1 MPSWGVISQE
11 ILVLQKSDPTNAFD
25 LVRRKYILSQYVHA
39 KRERAVILYATKWT
53 QPALDNIP
61 PDTISISETDV
72 QGLMEVIHGVKETK
86 LDLIIHSPGGSIAAA
101 DACVQY
107 LRSKFEHIR
116 VFVPYAAMSAATMI
130 ACAADEIVMGKH
142 SFLGPIDP
150 QLIMHTALGVR
161 SIPAQTIIDQFKMAK
176 EECKDTSQL
185 AVWLPTLQ
193 QYGPDLLIQCQN
205 VLALSEKL
213 VHDWLGQYMFKN
225 EKDGE
230 KKANNIAK
238 WLSNHTE
245 FLMHAKHIPRDELR
259 NNGLRITNLEDD
271 KEQQDFILSIFHA
284 TTHTFTLTGAVKIIE
299 NHLGHAFIN
308 QLQQVMIASQQMPA
322 QSIPT
327 IPAQQKQTTPF
338 KQKKRHF

>member
-1 MPSWGVISQE
+1 MPSWGGISQE
-11 ILVLQKSDPTNAFD
+11 ILALQKNDPARALD
-25 LVRRKYILSQYVHA
+25 LVRRKYIASQYTHS
-39 KRERAVILYATKWT
+39 KRALILYATKWT
-53 QPALDNIP
+53 QPSGDNIP
-61 PDTISISETDV
+61 PDMVSISEEDV

-150 QLIMHTALGVR
+150 QFIMHTALGTR

-193 QYGPDLLIQCQN
+193 QYGPDLLIQCQH
-205 VLALSEKL
+205 VLSLSESL
-213 VHDWLGQYMFKN
+213 VHDWLKAYMFKGIDDSEERAN
-225 EKDGE
+225 E
-230 KKANNIAK
+230 IAQ
-238 WLSNHTE
+238 WLANHTE
-245 FLMHAKHIPRDELR
+245 FKMHARHINRDQLR
-259 NNGLRITNLEDD
+259 SRGLIIINLEDD
-271 KEQQDFILSIFHA
+271 KIQQDFILSIFHA
-284 TTHTFTLTGAVKIIE
+284 ATHTFSLSGAVKIIE
-299 NHLGHAFIN
+299 NHLGNAFIT
-308 QLQQVMIASQQMPA
+308 QIQQILVQSQHAAPA
-322 QSIPT
+322 TPITPT
-327 IPAQQKQTTPF
+327 PHQPPPF
-338 KQKKRHF
+338 KKKPGR